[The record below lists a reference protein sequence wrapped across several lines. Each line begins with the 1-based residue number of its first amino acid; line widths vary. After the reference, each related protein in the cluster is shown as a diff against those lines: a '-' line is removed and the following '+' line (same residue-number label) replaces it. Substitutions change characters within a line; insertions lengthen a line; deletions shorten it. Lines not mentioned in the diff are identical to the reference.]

1 MFTAGGLNITAR
13 TPFGSPC
20 ASIEAAKEE
29 IRALLLQPPSSV
41 TDFER
46 FRLDYLVKY
55 LEATHVPIHTGQ
67 FLSLALGGTWTLK
80 YSNVILSRP
89 DASLTHQISQLIT
102 PAANHSHGTLINRIS
117 WNLDRPNDVGSGVLE
132 VHCSYTVSSKGGL
145 ALSLQDHV
153 LNIEQLPQ
161 DAEEVVMT
169 MQRTIPFQLFD
180 PDGAT
185 TSTTYVDPWM
195 RISRVTGPIFRELFE
210 VYFRESERERERGE

>member
-67 FLSLALGGTWTLK
+67 FLSLALGGSWTLK

-89 DASLTHQISQLIT
+89 EEEEEQGDAYQYGAVKSANNHNPVSTAKQSKT
-102 PAANHSHGTLINRIS
+102 NPAVPA
-117 WNLDRPNDVGSGVLE
+117 E
-132 VHCSYTVSSKGGL
+132 VSAKKTS
-145 ALSLQDHV
+145 
-153 LNIEQLPQ
+153 
-161 DAEEVVMT
+161 AEAAAAAAATMT
-169 MQRTIPFQLFD
+169 RM
-180 PDGAT
+180 A
-185 TSTTYVDPWM
+185 ST
-195 RISRVTGPIFRELFE
+195 
-210 VYFRESERERERGE
+210 